1 MISRLQRMG
10 ARLPVHLMDLR
21 ENPRWIVMFT
31 FGRIV
36 ALRQAL
42 RALRALRYPIAGTA
56 GSTIF
61 GSISIAEAVKSLE
74 RDGFFAGIR
83 LPRHVVDDLRE
94 FAQQTTCYGN
104 ISKKISFF
112 PSDHRNAESKFSIP
126 ILVGHY
132 LEKIE
137 DCCRIREIQEDPLLT
152 EIASQYL
159 KRKPNIISSRMWWS
173 FPANHLDEQ
182 LLRRASQNRLHFDM
196 NDWSSVKFFFY
207 LTDVGDA
214 SGPHVYVRRSHR
226 RKRLRD
232 QFTLFVGKPMSKII
246 DFYGAANFLT
256 ICGSAGFGFA
266 EDPFGFHM
274 GTVAQKDPRLI
285 LEIEYGL
292 SHTTRRQYLGILPE
306 KTDATSG
313 SITGERLIR

>member
-1 MISRLQRMG
+1 MNSRLQRMG

-21 ENPRWIVMFT
+21 ENPRWVVMFT

-36 ALRQAL
+36 ALRRAL
-42 RALRALRYPIAGTA
+42 RALRALRYPTAGIA

-61 GSISIAEAVKSLE
+61 GCVSIAEAVKSLE

-83 LPRHVVDDLRE
+83 LPRQVVDDLRE

-104 ISKKISFF
+104 ISKQIPFF
-112 PSDHRNAESKFSIP
+112 PSDHRDAESKFSIP

-137 DCCRIREIQEDPLLT
+137 ECCRIREIQKDSLLT

-159 KRKPNIISSRMWWS
+159 KRKPHIISCRMWWS
-173 FPANHLDEQ
+173 FPADRFDEH
-182 LLRRASQNRLHFDM
+182 LLRRVSQNRLHFDM

-207 LTDVGDA
+207 LTDVDVA

-232 QFTLFVGKPMSKII
+232 QFTFFVGKPMSKVVN
-246 DFYGAANFLT
+246 FYGAGNFVT
-256 ICGSAGFGFA
+256 ICGPAGFGFA

-274 GTVAQKDPRLI
+274 GTVAQKEPRLI

-292 SHTTRRQYLGILPE
+292 SYTTRRQYLGILPE
-306 KTDATSG
+306 RTDAARG
-313 SITGERLIR
+313 PITAND